1 MMATT
6 HALAG
11 LALAGA
17 SLLVAPEHATVAFV
31 AGALGGAAPDLDTVV
46 GTHRRTLHFP
56 AYGWVVAAP
65 AVALAALVTTPWSVA
80 FAAFCVAAAAHA
92 LSDWFEG
99 DTGWRGWKRERDEAV
114 FCHLTGEWL
123 SARRWVRYD
132 GSPEDLLL
140 SAALAGGSL
149 HVVTGR
155 VRWLVVA
162 LLAVSAAYTLVR
174 RRLPDTVDRLR
185 ART

>member
-11 LALAGA
+11 LALAGVW
-17 SLLVAPEHATVAFV
+17 LLVAPEHATVAFA

-56 AYGWVVAAP
+56 ALGWAVAVP
-65 AVALAALVTTPWSVA
+65 AVGLAALVTAPWSVA
-80 FAAFCVAAAAHA
+80 LAAFCVAAAFHA
-92 LSDWFEG
+92 LSDWLEG
-99 DTGWRGWKRERDEAV
+99 DAGWRGWERERDEAV
-114 FCHLTGEWL
+114 YCHLTGEWL
-123 SARRWVRYD
+123 AARRWVRYD

-140 SAALAGGSL
+140 SAVFAGGLSL
-149 HVVTGR
+149 VTTGP
-155 VRWLVVA
+155 VRWLAVA
-162 LLAVSAAYTLVR
+162 LLTVSAAYTLVR
-174 RRLPDTVDRLR
+174 RRLPDTVDRFR